1 MIITITAAA
10 ATAVDMAMAAITIT
24 VAVMVVHMVAA
35 DMVSSDIAHVHH
47 HPAGP
52 SQTYEYFN
60 LSVHG

>member
-1 MIITITAAA
+1 MIIIMEA
-10 ATAVDMAMAAITIT
+10 ATAVAMAMAAITIT
-24 VAVMVVHMVAA
+24 VAVTVVHMAA
-35 DMVSSDIAHVHH
+35 EDMVSSDIAHVHH